1 MSNAL
6 RFFFFGFA
14 LISMVGVGMTACS
27 DKTAPPAAAAAP
39 VVSGPATTPS
49 TQVLGVAPA
58 GSTADPAAG
67 TSPAKSD
74 MSRVEQSSAM
84 PMPGQANDHSVLG
97 PKPVDKSSGK

>member
-6 RFFFFGFA
+6 RFFIFGFA
-14 LISMVGVGMTACS
+14 LVAIVGFGMTACS
-27 DKTAPPAAAAAP
+27 DKAAPPAAAAAP
-39 VVSGPATTPS
+39 LITGPATTPS

-58 GSTADPAAG
+58 GPTADPAAG

-74 MSRVEQSSAM
+74 MSRAQESSAM